1 MEIAASRREPSATE
15 NVTVG
20 REYREREIE
29 RLMKAARRSR
39 PIGSRISGK
48 TEMSKS
54 RRFPPRWSIEEL
66 NNACFIVRD
75 KAGHRIAYFCFDD
88 EPGRRSAANMPAA
101 MRHGGLRRLR
111 EVAGVVAGNVVAIVG
126 EDWQHERTGAKPLVL
141 FLATSLIA

>member
-1 MEIAASRREPSATE
+1 MLSKPTLATARYSQLCA
-15 NVTVG
+15 T
-20 REYREREIE
+20 
-29 RLMKAARRSR
+29 RRSR

-88 EPGRRSAANMPAA
+88 EPGRRSAANM
-101 MRHGGLRRLR
+101 L
-111 EVAGVVAGNVVAIVG
+111 
-126 EDWQHERTGAKPLVL
+126 KPR
-141 FLATSLIA
+141 